1 MPDWLQVIAL
11 VRTLRTR
18 LIGQM
23 LSLGRRSDSPPQR
36 CTWLQLYLSTL
47 LLVIPSPT
55 AVQLVSLVAKIYA
68 RP

>member
-36 CTWLQLYLSTL
+36 YLSTV
-47 LLVIPSPT
+47 LLVIPRPT
-55 AVQLVSLVAKIYA
+55 PAQLVSLVAKIYA